1 MIAQLKGILDQRGMN
16 DIVVDVNGV
25 GYEVHVSNR
34 TMNAIG
40 SIGDPVTIRIHTE
53 VREDRI
59 QLFGFADA
67 HEKQWF
73 TELTKVRGVGAKVG
87 LAILSS
93 LSPDELST
101 ALVSGDKSKLSQAD
115 GVGPKLAARLVTE
128 LKDAAGD
135 ITLSVAADDAA
146 DKPDATKA
154 APAGNQKADAVSAL
168 TNLGYGRSEA
178 FGAVTAVLSGAE
190 EGEDKE
196 IALPT
201 LIRLSLKE
209 LTG

>member
-25 GYEVHVSNR
+25 GYEVFVSNR

-40 SIGDPVTIRIHTE
+40 TIGDPVTIRIHTE

-67 HEKQWF
+67 VERKWF
-73 TELTKVRGVGAKVG
+73 TQLTKVRGVGAKVG

-93 LSPDELST
+93 ISPDELSA

-135 ITLSVAADDAA
+135 ISLSVAADDAA
-146 DKPDATKA
+146 GKPDQTKA
-154 APAGNQKADAVSAL
+154 GPAGGGNQKVDAVSAL

-178 FGAVTAVLSGAE
+178 FGAVSQVLSGTD
-190 EGEDKE
+190 GQD
-196 IALPT
+196 IPLPT